1 MISCSCSSNDQYE
14 ATDTVNNTPSASYTN
29 CPEKTEHTKST
40 YPDNEVS
47 LPEDGKFMPKMNIRN
62 PKINNGIIFGNEA
75 DVFVLIDSELYKI
88 DNKLKLIEKGGGGL
102 DASDDLIYYSNN
114 NGIYSMK
121 HDGKKDKLIF
131 RAKYPEYLICFDD
144 YIFYITANFNLY
156 EYNIETKE
164 KYLVANGVFPDCS
177 IIIKN
182 MKLYYKKG
190 VGQGED
196 TICEYDITNKTER
209 TLVNARMNSD
219 DIYCLIENKLYYNV
233 FNKLNDIYVYDL
245 SSNIE
250 EKYTFA
256 SNVAILGQFH
266 QYLILDLYD
275 TTEKFIAFDTE
286 SKESIN
292 IQTFKSIY
300 GTYLFANENE
310 VYFYIVGED
319 NEDYDYTE
327 DYDYIDTWDHH
338 YIYVLKNNNGE
349 VIFDKLFDKKIKQ
362 TGC

>member
-1 MISCSCSSNDQYE
+1 MIIMISCSCSSNDQYE

-29 CPEKTEHTKST
+29 CPEKTEQTESA

-75 DVFVLIDSELYKI
+75 DVFVLIDSKLYKI

-182 MKLYYKKG
+182 KKLYYKKG

-338 YIYVLKNNNGE
+338 YIYVLKNNN
-349 VIFDKLFDKKIKQ
+349 
-362 TGC
+362 

>member
-1 MISCSCSSNDQYE
+1 
-14 ATDTVNNTPSASYTN
+14 
-29 CPEKTEHTKST
+29 
-40 YPDNEVS
+40 
-47 LPEDGKFMPKMNIRN
+47 
-62 PKINNGIIFGNEA
+62 
-75 DVFVLIDSELYKI
+75 
-88 DNKLKLIEKGGGGL
+88 
-102 DASDDLIYYSNN
+102 
-114 NGIYSMK
+114 
-121 HDGKKDKLIF
+121 
-131 RAKYPEYLICFDD
+131 
-144 YIFYITANFNLY
+144 
-156 EYNIETKE
+156 
-164 KYLVANGVFPDCS
+164 
-177 IIIKN
+177 